1 MTRLEIKDGIWSQTP
16 LLPAKGVDW
25 GAPESAKNLEIYHKF
40 STREDTV
47 ILTVRNVARLGSF
60 NALKDVSFDE
70 KAINGLIC
78 FNSVRSWCPI

>member
-1 MTRLEIKDGIWSQTP
+1 MIDSDFRFPCIINICERSNHKLAFPCFS
-16 LLPAKGVDW
+16 
-25 GAPESAKNLEIYHKF
+25 YHKF